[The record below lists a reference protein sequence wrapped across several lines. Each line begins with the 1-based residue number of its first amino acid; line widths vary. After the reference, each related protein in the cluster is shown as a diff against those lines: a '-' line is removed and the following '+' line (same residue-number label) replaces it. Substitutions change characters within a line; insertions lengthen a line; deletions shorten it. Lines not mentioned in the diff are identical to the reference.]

1 MAKQKPTVASST
13 KPKYPQAELKKI
25 GQPYDYDAIGFKN
38 SQIDMLK
45 SRMNSDFAA
54 RQAEENDIIN
64 PEYAGFPMPSKSNRM
79 ASRYMGEGID
89 RMPDV
94 SKRNYIIDKVY
105 NAKGKLT
112 GKTGVSKSALREH
125 LPDLMRYRR
134 DEKADYLKSSGDYI
148 DSVESAR
155 NWAKMK
161 EEAKRN
167 VAKFDSTV
175 KARGGKWDPPGGW
188 PEYKKITRDINPSA
202 VSKMKPLP
210 TAKTIRGKKK

>member
-1 MAKQKPTVASST
+1 MAKQKPNVASST
-13 KPKYPQAELKKI
+13 KPKYPQSELKKI

-45 SRMNSDFAA
+45 SRMNSDFAT
-54 RQAEENDIIN
+54 RRAEENDIIN
-64 PEYAGFPMPSKSNRM
+64 PKDAGFPMPEKSNRM
-79 ASRYMGEGID
+79 ASRYVGEGID

-148 DSVESAR
+148 DSVASAKSWAETQKQSAIDVKKWYAKQDSLDASRGYQRWSDPNTGESGYSLIKKTPATKKP
-155 NWAKMK
+155 A
-161 EEAKRN
+161 
-167 VAKFDSTV
+167 T
-175 KARGGKWDPPGGW
+175 KA
-188 PEYKKITRDINPSA
+188 
-202 VSKMKPLP
+202 
-210 TAKTIRGKKK
+210 KKK